1 MTVMSMSDYEMTLE
15 FPVVITKFLRSM
27 KGGYLIKSFVAQ
39 FHDRAGRK
47 PTALAVGGMPLSIYT
62 YRTKYSIH
70 YATNGK
76 GEVTDVA
83 GATR

>member
-1 MTVMSMSDYEMTLE
+1 M
-15 FPVVITKFLRSM
+15 VIGFNFAC
-27 KGGYLIKSFVAQ
+27 GGYTMFI
-39 FHDRAGRK
+39 HDRAGRK

>member
-39 FHDRAGRK
+39 FYSGNTTIDMEIDERDPRYPIIEDHLK
-47 PTALAVGGMPLSIYT
+47 GGDKRVMVS
-62 YRTKYSIH
+62 
-70 YATNGK
+70 
-76 GEVTDVA
+76 
-83 GATR
+83 

>member
-1 MTVMSMSDYEMTLE
+1 MNQLDVETYKQTRILEIEVENCVSCPEHQRKSSD
-15 FPVVITKFLRSM
+15 I
-27 KGGYLIKSFVAQ
+27 

>member
-1 MTVMSMSDYEMTLE
+1 
-15 FPVVITKFLRSM
+15 
-27 KGGYLIKSFVAQ
+27 
-39 FHDRAGRK
+39 
-47 PTALAVGGMPLSIYT
+47 VGGMPLSIYT
-62 YRTKYSIH
+62 YRTKYSIR